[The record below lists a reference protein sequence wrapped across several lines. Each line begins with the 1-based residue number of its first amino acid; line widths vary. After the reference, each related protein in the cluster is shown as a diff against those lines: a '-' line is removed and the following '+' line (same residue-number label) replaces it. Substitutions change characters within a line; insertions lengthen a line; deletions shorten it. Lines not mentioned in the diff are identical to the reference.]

1 MDCSLPG
8 PLVHGISQG
17 RIVEQ
22 VPSLGYLP
30 NPGDLPDP
38 EIKPTSPSFPV
49 LGRDS
54 LLLSQLGCCCCSV
67 AKSCLTLCNPTDCSP
82 PGSSGHGDSPGKNTA
97 VGCLPSSRGS
107 SQLRDQTQVS
117 CIVDRFFTTE
127 PPGKPK
133 NMGVDSL
140 SLLQGIFP
148 IQESNWGLLHCKWI
162 LHQLSYQGSTLSP
175 GICSNSCPLSW

>member
-1 MDCSLPG
+1 MTSGYYSGQCRTFPS
-8 PLVHGISQG
+8 SQ
-17 RIVEQ
+17 
-22 VPSLGYLP
+22 
-30 NPGDLPDP
+30 
-38 EIKPTSPSFPV
+38 KV
-49 LGRDS
+49 LLDRTDDKEHCKYE
-54 LLLSQLGCCCCSV
+54 LCACSV
-67 AKSCLTLCNPTDCSP
+67 TQSCLTLGDPTDCSP

-148 IQESNWGLLHCKWI
+148 TQKSNQSPALQANFLPVELPGKPMGWETEEERMIVSLGCINI
-162 LHQLSYQGSTLSP
+162 L
-175 GICSNSCPLSW
+175 

>member
-1 MDCSLPG
+1 MCACFVAQPCPTLCNPMDCSLPG

-67 AKSCLTLCNPTDCSP
+67 AKSCLTLCNPIDCSP
-82 PGSSGHGDSPGKNTA
+82 PGSSGHGDFPGKNTA
-97 VGCLPSSRGS
+97 VGCHA
-107 SQLRDQTQVS
+107 
-117 CIVDRFFTTE
+117 
-127 PPGKPK
+127 
-133 NMGVDSL
+133 
-140 SLLQGIFP
+140 LLQGIFP
-148 IQESNWGLLHCKWI
+148 TQGSNSGLLHCGQI
-162 LHQLSYQGSTLSP
+162 LYH
-175 GICSNSCPLSW
+175 